1 MRGIG
6 WGGFRRRPPIAIALA
21 LMVSCLAWPA
31 VAQQAARPDVNP
43 GQVQRRIPEPVE
55 PERPPPTLTL
65 PAAPQA
71 APQGTVRFVL
81 TAVVIDGA
89 TVFDPA
95 ALAPAYEDFLAR
107 EIGLADVEE
116 ILRRIT
122 GKYRESGYFL
132 SHAIAEPQGLQS
144 GILRITVIEGGVQRV
159 AFPGLPDR
167 EADRL
172 RPYTSAVLAE
182 RPLRLATLERA
193 LLLINDLPD
202 VRVAPSLSP
211 IDEKTGN
218 YELALAIDKS
228 RFSGVV
234 SLDNRGTRS
243 LGPVETQAAG
253 GVDSVLTAFDRLSL
267 NFFTIPNQPRE
278 LMSEQLGYD
287 LPLGSGGTRGTLTVA
302 RTDLHP
308 HGNLAS
314 LALSGD
320 ATHFGAGVTHPVLRL
335 RDQSFWLGGAFDV
348 QQSEQSQQGVRQFDD
363 QLRVLRL
370 HGLYLADD
378 GWGGSN
384 SVNVEASQGL
394 DALGASQ
401 PGGSELSRPNGRP
414 DFTKFTGTAIRQQH
428 LFGGFYLR
436 LSAAGQKAAEPLLVS
451 EQFALGGTQFGRAYD
466 PGEIAGDDGAAG
478 SAELR
483 YVGLVDNSAI
493 RSYEVYTFYDLGT
506 VWNMGVSDGT
516 QRQSLASAGVG
527 VRVALQ
533 RGLSAGL
540 EVADPLTRTVAAESG
555 KPVRV
560 FASIS
565 LGF

>member
-1 MRGIG
+1 MRGA
-6 WGGFRRRPPIAIALA
+6 WFAVAMAFLACSLPPAR
-21 LMVSCLAWPA
+21 
-31 VAQQAARPDVNP
+31 AQQAARPDVNP

-55 PERPPPTLTL
+55 PSRPPAPLML
-65 PAAPQA
+65 PSTAPVV
-71 APQGTVRFVL
+71 PQGAVRFVL
-81 TAVVIDGA
+81 TAVIVDGA
-89 TVFDPA
+89 TIFDA
-95 ALAPAYEDFLAR
+95 DALAPLYEDFLAR
-107 EIGLADVEE
+107 EIGLGEVEE
-116 ILRRIT
+116 VLRRIT
-122 GKYRESGYFL
+122 AKYRDSGYFL
-132 SHAIAEPQGLQS
+132 SHAIAEPQALES
-144 GILRITVIEGGVQRV
+144 GILRITVIEGGVRRV
-159 AFPGLPDR
+159 AFPGLPES
-167 EADRL
+167 EAERL
-172 RPYTSAVLAE
+172 RPYTTAVLAE

-193 LLLINDLPD
+193 ILLINDLPD
-202 VRVAPSLSP
+202 LRVAPSLNP
-211 IDEKTGN
+211 IDEKSGD
-218 YELALAIDKS
+218 YELTLAIDRG

-243 LGPVETQAAG
+243 LGPVEAQAAG

-287 LPLGSGGTRGTLTVA
+287 LPLGANGTRGTVTVA

-320 ATHFGAGVTHPVLRL
+320 ATHVGASVTHPVLRR
-335 RDQSFWLGGAFDV
+335 RDQSFWLGGTFDV
-348 QQSEQSQQGVRQFDD
+348 QQSEQSQQGIRQFDD

-378 GWGGSN
+378 GWDGSN
-384 SVNVEASQGL
+384 SLSVEASQGL

-401 PGGSELSRPNGRP
+401 AGGSELSRPNGRP

-451 EQFALGGTQFGRAYD
+451 EQFALGGAQFGRAYD

-483 YVGLVDNSAI
+483 YVGLVGNSAF

-506 VWNMGVSDGT
+506 VWNMGVTDGT

-527 VRVALQ
+527 LRVALQ
-533 RGLSAGL
+533 RGLSASL